1 MRNPVLEALLNAK
14 VADVVEPPRSWG
26 KEEKQRFLQLP
37 RDLQLYFAKREQ
49 QRDDTVRRAQNEAAQ
64 ARREMKELQAK
75 LAASEERLAKIEE
88 KNAETRDVAA

>member
-1 MRNPVLEALLNAK
+1 MLEALLNAK

>member
-1 MRNPVLEALLNAK
+1 M
-14 VADVVEPPRSWG
+14 ADVVEPPRSWG

>member
-1 MRNPVLEALLNAK
+1 MLEALLNAK

-26 KEEKQRFLQLP
+26 KEEKQSFLQLP
-37 RDLQLYFAKREQ
+37 RDLQLYFAKREK
-49 QRDDTVRRAQNEAAQ
+49 QRDDAVRRAQNEAAQ

>member
-1 MRNPVLEALLNAK
+1 MLEALLNAK

-75 LAASEERLAKIEE
+75 LAASEERLGKI
-88 KNAETRDVAA
+88 